1 MAKEVKMTSSFCYNH
16 QDFREVMEN
25 VGQGK
30 RRVPISGPGSS

>member
-25 VGQGK
+25 VGHGEETSIFDEDL
-30 RRVPISGPGSS
+30 R